1 MSDVQRE
8 QELEALR
15 ALLEAPTVEDAT
27 NSNGRPLP
35 ADLEALD
42 KELDHER
49 SSWSPIPLDGE
60 VEEDAPPS
68 ILTIQGTD
76 RALLYSGATNSI
88 SGESEAGKTWLA
100 IVAAREVIARGG
112 RVLWIDFEDNPKRFR
127 GRLAAMSVT
136 DTERK
141 SIDYVQPFHALWN
154 KRTNTSTSAHADF
167 VELLRRGRY
176 EFAVVDT
183 MTGAMSVEGLD
194 PNIGTEVEMIQRVL
208 MGRIVKETG
217 ASVLV
222 LDHVTKSSEN
232 RGRYAIGSE
241 RKLSGITGAAY
252 AIEVTRPWSRALGGD
267 PVHGSA
273 SLKITK
279 DRPGFV
285 RGGRSELSVVASI
298 EVTAEPDG
306 GIYFRVVDP
315 RDTVTA
321 PPHDLIVEVL
331 RRVRLDGPLTANKVA
346 DSIPKKRSTVLDV
359 VDYLRDKGA
368 LNGEKQGRGTYLTV
382 NELRVRELD
391 LE

>member
-1 MSDVQRE
+1 MSDVERE
-8 QELEALR
+8 LAEVR
-15 ALLEAPTVEDAT
+15 ALFDAPSDEDAT
-27 NSNGRPLP
+27 NSITKPLP
-35 ADLEALD
+35 ADLKRLD
-42 KELDHER
+42 EQLERER
-49 SSWSPIPLDGE
+49 SSWKPLPLDGE
-60 VEEDAPPS
+60 AEEEAPPS
-68 ILTIQGTD
+68 ILAIGGTD

-100 IVAAREVIARGG
+100 LVACREVIERGG
-112 RVLWIDFEDNPKRFR
+112 RVLWLDFEDTRNRFL
-127 GRLAAMSVT
+127 GRLDAMSIPRELASKYV
-136 DTERK
+136 
-141 SIDYVQPFHALWN
+141 DYVNPYHALWS
-154 KRTNTSTSAHADF
+154 KRTNGTTEAHADF
-167 VELLRRGRY
+167 VEMLRAGRY
-176 EFAVVDT
+176 ELAVIDT

-217 ASVLV
+217 AAVLV

-252 AIEVTRPWSRALGGD
+252 AIEVTRPWSRALGHD

-273 SLKITK
+273 QLKITK

-306 GIYFRVVDP
+306 GIRFRVVDP

-331 RRVRLDGPLTANKVA
+331 RRVRLDGPMTPNKVA
-346 DSIPKKRSTVLDV
+346 DSIPKKRSTVLSV
-359 VDYLRDKGA
+359 VDYLREQGA
-368 LNGEKQGRGTYLTV
+368 LDGERNGRGTYLTV